1 MLIRNETMSEIT
13 QCPECSTRFRV
24 SQSQLDMHQGMVR
37 CGRCQY
43 VFNATT
49 QLHDNEPSPQL
60 TLALILDEIQA
71 APIETQTAPIE
82 IQAEPVESPAAQTT
96 PIPDTYDFSQFVIP
110 DKNELPQDNSGV
122 TKRKARWPGITIAFL
137 LVTILLAQTA
147 YFFRVELAIYFPG
160 IKPALVS
167 YCGLLGC
174 NIPLPQK
181 IDLLRL
187 ESSELESDTKQTGVI
202 TLNALLRNRAP
213 YAQAYPNLEL
223 TFTNSTDDVL
233 ARRIFP
239 PAEYLKPNEDE
250 KQGLLPNHELSIK
263 LYLGTTDLKPTGY
276 RLFLF
281 YP

>member
-1 MLIRNETMSEIT
+1 MSEIT
-13 QCPECSTRFRV
+13 QCPECSTRFRI

-37 CGRCQY
+37 CGRCQC

-71 APIETQTAPIE
+71 APPLQAASIELQTEPIESPVEQTAPTP
-82 IQAEPVESPAAQTT
+82 EP
-96 PIPDTYDFSQFVIP
+96 YDFSQFVIP
-110 DKNELPQDNSGV
+110 NKDELPQDNSGI
-122 TKRKARWPGITIAFL
+122 TKRKACWPGIAITFL
-137 LVTILLAQTA
+137 LFIVLLAQTA
-147 YFFRVELAIYFPG
+147 HFLRVELVTYFPG
-160 IKPALVS
+160 IKPTLVS
-167 YCGLLGC
+167 YCELLGC

-181 IDLLRL
+181 IDLLSL
-187 ESSELESDTKQTGVI
+187 ESSELESDPKQAGAI
-202 TLNALLRNRAP
+202 MLNALLRNRAP

-223 TFTNSTDDVL
+223 TFTNSMDEVL

-250 KQGLLPNHELSIK
+250 KQGISPNHEMSIK
-263 LYLGTTDLKPTGY
+263 LYLNTTDIKPTGY

>member
-1 MLIRNETMSEIT
+1 MLIRNKTMSEIT
-13 QCPECSTRFRV
+13 QCPDCSTRFRV
-24 SQSQLDMHQGMVR
+24 SQSQLDMYQGMVR
-37 CGRCQY
+37 CGRCQC

-71 APIETQTAPIE
+71 APPLQAAPIELQAEPIESPVEQTAP
-82 IQAEPVESPAAQTT
+82 T
-96 PIPDTYDFSQFVIP
+96 PDTYNFSQFVIP
-110 DKNELPQDNSGV
+110 NKDELPQDNSGI
-122 TKRKARWPGITIAFL
+122 TKRKARWPGIAITFL
-137 LVTILLAQTA
+137 LFIVLLAQTA
-147 YFFRVELAIYFPG
+147 YFLRVELATYFPG
-160 IKPALVS
+160 IKPTLVS
-167 YCGLLGC
+167 YCELIGC

-181 IDLLRL
+181 IDLLSL

-202 TLNALLRNRAP
+202 MLNALLRNRAP

-223 TFTNSTDDVL
+223 TFTNSMDEVL

-239 PAEYLKPNEDE
+239 PAEYLKPTEDE
-250 KQGLLPNHELSIK
+250 KQGISPNYEMGIK
-263 LYLGTTDLKPTGY
+263 LYLNTTDIKPTGY